1 MWTEGGKPFIRSI
14 LKTCIEGP
22 KPWERY
28 YDCTSDEAAVNLAM
42 WKSNVSPESLC
53 LQDPDASYWEE
64 LYFSYNQSRTA
75 VDIQKQIGP
84 RTVAFNFCHGLKDA
98 KLARRML
105 QKLKKLFQEKNVPW
119 ILHNGK
125 LSSEVPHFPH
135 SLSGNR
141 CILS

>member
-1 MWTEGGKPFIRSI
+1 
-14 LKTCIEGP
+14 
-22 KPWERY
+22 
-28 YDCTSDEAAVNLAM
+28 M

-105 QKLKKLFQEKNVPW
+105 QKLKNLFQEKNVPW

-125 LSSEVPHFPH
+125 LRSEVPHFPH